1 MWDSESR
8 VRQFVIIDLMSH
20 KLSTILENC
29 TALRQAYDNGLLGN
43 QIMPEDTHPE
53 FKDLEDKLSFYT
65 LPMSLNYQR
74 NSYSLWTAATSSH
87 EDDLTRSIFNV
98 NSVATMP
105 DEQLRRRLLKYKVA
119 LQPNKHTHTWRTIAT
134 TISQEW
140 GSIERMLEAADYDFL
155 KLQDI
160 IQKVHKKSF
169 PYLSGP
175 KIFHY
180 WSYIL
185 GEYCGITL
193 KNKNFIEIA
202 PDTHVIK
209 CSIILGVLS
218 EKEALTMTR
227 DAISARW
234 REVLKDS
241 ELSPIDMHSPLWF
254 WSKNDFSYILEN

>member
-1 MWDSESR
+1 M
-8 VRQFVIIDLMSH
+8 
-20 KLSTILENC
+20 KTILENC
-29 TALRQAYDNGLLGN
+29 LALREAYDNGLLGN

-53 FKDLEDKLSFYT
+53 FKNLEDKLSFFT

-87 EDDLTRSIFNV
+87 EDPLTRSIFDLNA
-98 NSVATMP
+98 VADMS
-105 DEQLRRRLLKYKVA
+105 DVQLRHLLLKYKVA
-119 LQPNKHTHTWRTIAT
+119 LQPNKHTCTWQTIAT
-134 TISQEW
+134 TVSREW
-140 GSIERMLEAADYDFL
+140 GSIEKMLDAADYDFL
-155 KLQDI
+155 NLQNLVQI
-160 IQKVHKKSF
+160 EYKKSF

-185 GEYCGITL
+185 GEYCDIIL
-193 KNKNFIEIA
+193 KNKDFIEIA

-218 EKEALTMTR
+218 EKEALTMTK

-234 REVLKDS
+234 REILKDS

-254 WSKNDFSYILEN
+254 WSKNNFYYILD

>member
-1 MWDSESR
+1 MLHTS
-8 VRQFVIIDLMSH
+8 
-20 KLSTILENC
+20 STILDSC
-29 TALRQAYDNGLLGN
+29 ITLRRAYDNCLLGN
-43 QIMPEDTHPE
+43 QVMPEDTHPVFE
-53 FKDLEDKLSFYT
+53 TLEDKLSFFT

-74 NSYSLWTAATSSH
+74 NSYGLWKAATTSY
-87 EDDLTRSIFNV
+87 EDPLTRDIFNTQAA
-98 NSVATMP
+98 STMSE
-105 DEQLRRRLLKYKVA
+105 EQLRSLLLAHKVA
-119 LQPNKHTHTWRTIAT
+119 LQPNKHTHTWHTIAA
-134 TISQEW
+134 TISREW
-140 GSIERMLEAADYDFL
+140 GSIAQMLQAVDYDFL
-155 KLQDI
+155 KLQTL
-160 IQKVHKKSF
+160 IQKEYKKSF

-185 GEYCGITL
+185 GEYCDITL
-193 KNKNFIEIA
+193 KNKDFIEIA

-209 CSIILGVLS
+209 CSIILGVLN

-254 WSKNDFSYILEN
+254 WSKNNFSYRLN

>member
-1 MWDSESR
+1 M
-8 VRQFVIIDLMSH
+8 
-20 KLSTILENC
+20 KTILENC
-29 TALRQAYDNGLLGN
+29 VALRQAYDNGLLGN
-43 QIMPEDTHPE
+43 QVMPEDTHPE
-53 FKDLEDKLSFYT
+53 FKNLEDKLSFFT

-74 NSYSLWTAATSSH
+74 NSYGLWVAATTSH
-87 EDDLTRSIFNV
+87 EDRVTRSIFDV
-98 NSVATMP
+98 NAVATMSE
-105 DEQLRRRLLKYKVA
+105 EQLRTLLLIHKVA
-119 LQPNKHTHTWRTIAT
+119 LQPNKHIRTWQTIST
-134 TISQEW
+134 TISREW
-140 GSIERMLEAADYDFL
+140 GSIEKMLEAVDYDFL
-155 KLQDI
+155 KLQSLMQI
-160 IQKVHKKSF
+160 EYKKSF

-185 GEYCGITL
+185 GEYCSIAL

-209 CSIILGVLS
+209 CSIILGVID
-218 EKEALTMTR
+218 EKDALTLTR

-254 WSKNDFSYILEN
+254 WSKNNFSYSLD

>member
-1 MWDSESR
+1 
-8 VRQFVIIDLMSH
+8 
-20 KLSTILENC
+20 
-29 TALRQAYDNGLLGN
+29 
-43 QIMPEDTHPE
+43 MPEDTHPE
-53 FKDLEDKLSFYT
+53 FKNLEDKLSFFT

-74 NSYSLWTAATSSH
+74 NSYGLWVAATASH
-87 EDDLTRSIFNV
+87 EDQVTRSIFDV
-98 NSVATMP
+98 NAVATMSE
-105 DEQLRRRLLKYKVA
+105 EQLRTLLLAHKVA
-119 LQPNKHTHTWRTIAT
+119 LQPNKHIRTWQTIST
-134 TISQEW
+134 TISREW
-140 GSIERMLEAADYDFL
+140 GSIEKMLEAVDYDFL
-155 KLQDI
+155 KLQSLMQI
-160 IQKVHKKSF
+160 KYKKSF

-185 GEYCGITL
+185 GEYCSITL

-209 CSIILGVLS
+209 CSIILGVLN
-218 EKEALTMTR
+218 EKEAFTLTR

-254 WSKNDFSYILEN
+254 WSKNNFSYSLD